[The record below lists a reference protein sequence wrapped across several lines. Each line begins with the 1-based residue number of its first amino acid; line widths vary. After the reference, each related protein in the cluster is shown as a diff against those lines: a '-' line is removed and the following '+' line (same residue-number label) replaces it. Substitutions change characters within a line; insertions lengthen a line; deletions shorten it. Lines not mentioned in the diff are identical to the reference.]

1 MEYFRSL
8 ANNFQGKRMMGVRPV
23 TKKELE
29 ELVRETIDE
38 VKEKSR
44 RFR

>member
-1 MEYFRSL
+1 
-8 ANNFQGKRMMGVRPV
+8 MGVRPV